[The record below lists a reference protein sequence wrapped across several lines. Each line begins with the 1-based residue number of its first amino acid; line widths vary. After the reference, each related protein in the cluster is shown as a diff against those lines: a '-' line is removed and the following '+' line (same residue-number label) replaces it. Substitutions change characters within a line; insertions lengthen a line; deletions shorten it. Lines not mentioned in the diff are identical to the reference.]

1 MITTAPLNF
10 KEKMKW
16 NSDHQSELSPA
27 LFPQIPRFGWI
38 ISFSIPS
45 FLFVHVYLSSLAFVR
60 LWPRSFDPLS
70 LHSFVSSLLRA
81 MVPLCLR
88 SFFPSFFRFSF
99 LRSFVLSLLF
109 SFVPSFLRSFV
120 LSLLRSFVPSFLRSF
135 VPSFLRSFVPSFIR
149 CYGASLRRCLVHSF
163 LFPSFLHSLVS
174 SCLCPLCLPFFLH
187 PILFDLFT
195 ISYSFVCLGERALG
209 SSSSY
214 GNQYKTHRCFTNSGL
229 CPNLRQWINRA
240 FPSWDRTR
248 VFYVLK
254 LWIWTPSSILLL
266 LSQRHNSWAIT
277 LVAF

>member
-27 LFPQIPRFGWI
+27 LYPQIPRFGWI

-99 LRSFVLSLLF
+99 LRSFVLSFLF
-109 SFVPSFLRSFV
+109 SFLPSFF
-120 LSLLRSFVPSFLRSF
+120 RSFVPSFLRSF
-135 VPSFLRSFVPSFIR
+135 
-149 CYGASLRRCLVHSF
+149 GASLRRCLVHSF

-187 PILFDLFT
+187 PILFDLFF
-195 ISYSFVCLGERALG
+195 IIYSFVCLGERALG